1 MKRENLEEAKMLV
14 DRIEKFENAIEV
26 CETRNGIFL
35 EFSLNPFKPN
45 KCGFIDPSY
54 INDKEI
60 ILSDEQSQELLNII
74 KKWLKEDKEKL
85 DAL

>member
-1 MKRENLEEAKMLV
+1 MKKENLEEVKIIV
-14 DRIEKFENAIEV
+14 DRIEKLENAIEV
-26 CETRNGIFL
+26 CDDRNGIFL

-45 KCGFIDPSY
+45 KCGFIDPCY

-60 ILSDEQSQELLNII
+60 ILSDEQSQELLNMV

-85 DAL
+85 EAL